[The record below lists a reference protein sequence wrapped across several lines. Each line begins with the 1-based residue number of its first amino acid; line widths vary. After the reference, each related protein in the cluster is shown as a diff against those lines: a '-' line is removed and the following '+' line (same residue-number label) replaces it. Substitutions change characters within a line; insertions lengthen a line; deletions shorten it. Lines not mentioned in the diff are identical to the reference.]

1 MTLYD
6 KICQNVTFSAYI
18 YTAHAIGSITGSKPG
33 WDAQLN
39 ENADEN
45 ERISLRLGPDELR
58 LIDDFLAESKDFS
71 NRSQLARAA
80 IKSFIEK
87 GSDSTEERAPNEILV
102 VLPPLVLDTIKHL
115 VEQGIY
121 SDISEAV
128 ADSTRHEFL
137 HKESLEDLKKVG
149 NQGKK
154 QAMQV
159 VPRD

>member
-1 MTLYD
+1 M
-6 KICQNVTFSAYI
+6 
-18 YTAHAIGSITGSKPG
+18 
-33 WDAQLN
+33 N

-45 ERISLRLGPDELR
+45 ERISLRLGPEELR
-58 LIDDFLAESKDFS
+58 LIDDFLAESKEFS
-71 NRSQLARAA
+71 NRSQLTRAA

-87 GSDSTEERAPNEILV
+87 GEGSNEVRAPNEVLV
-102 VLPPLVLDTIKHL
+102 VLPPLVLETIKHL

-128 ADSTRHEFL
+128 ADCTRHEFL
-137 HKESLEDLKKVG
+137 HKESLEELKKIG

-154 QAMQV
+154 PAMQV